1 MQYIRQLYLH
11 RRFFLALLSIAILFL
26 MSYWFSP
33 LYAISW
39 VLLWL
44 FAMLTLLDMVLL
56 FRTAGIM
63 AQRALP
69 ERFSNSDPNT
79 VRISLKNIYPFTAAI
94 NVIDELPIQ
103 FQIRDFSLPVSL
115 TSGESSTLHYELV
128 PFSRGTYVFGSLRI
142 FINSPLGLVIRR
154 LSFQQAQTVKVYPS
168 FIQMRRYDFLA
179 FQANQIGSELKKV
192 RKLGHTMEFEQIKA
206 YIPGDDSRALNWKA
220 TGKTGLLMVNQ
231 YQEEK
236 SQAIYTLIDSG
247 RSMKMPFDGLTL
259 LDYAINSTLA
269 LSNVILRK
277 GDKCGLLQF
286 DTKVQKAVAAKQS
299 KVQLG
304 ALMDALYNIN
314 TGFEDTDFSKV
325 YAWVRQKIS
334 QRSLLIIYTNFEHLS
349 GLTRQMPYLK
359 GLSRHH
365 HLVVVFFENSLLKNQ
380 EENLPKS
387 WSDVVLKN
395 ISGKFIQDKKLM
407 VRELEQYGIS
417 CIYCPPQQLSL
428 ASINKYLEI
437 KQKGWI

>member
-11 RRFFLALLSIAILFL
+11 RRFFLALLSIAFLFL
-26 MSYWFSP
+26 LSYWFIP
-33 LYAISW
+33 LYAVSW

-44 FAMLTLLDMVLL
+44 FVFLFLLDSMLL

-63 AQRALP
+63 ALRELP
-69 ERFSNSDPNT
+69 ERFSNSDPNMVT
-79 VRISLKNIYPFTAAI
+79 VFLKNNYPFSTVI
-94 NVIDELPIQ
+94 NVIDELPVQ
-103 FQIRDFSLPVSL
+103 FQKRDFSLPVSL
-115 TSGESSTLHYELV
+115 ASGESRTITYELI
-128 PFSRGTYVFGSLRI
+128 PFSRGSYIFGSLRI
-142 FINSPLGLVIRR
+142 FINSPLGFVIRR
-154 LSFQQAQTVKVYPS
+154 LSFQQDQKVKVYPS
-168 FIQMRRYDFLA
+168 FIQMRKYDFLT
-179 FQANQIGSELKKV
+179 FHANQIGSGLKKI
-192 RKLGHTMEFEQIKA
+192 RKLGHTMEFEQIKT

-236 SQAIYTLIDSG
+236 SQAVYTLIDSG

-277 GDKCGLLQF
+277 GDKCGMLQF
-286 DTKVQKAVAAKQS
+286 DTKVQKTVAAKQS

-304 ALMDALYNIN
+304 VLMDSLYNIN
-314 TGFEDTDFSKV
+314 TNFDDTDFSKV
-325 YAWVRQKIS
+325 YAWVRQKIN
-334 QRSLLIIYTNFEHLS
+334 QRSLFIIYTNFEHLS
-349 GLTRQMPYLK
+349 GLKRQMPYLK

-365 HLVVVFFENSLLKNQ
+365 HLVVVFFENSLLKAQ
-380 EENLPKS
+380 EENTPSS
-387 WSDVVLKN
+387 WSAIVLKN
-395 ISGKFIQDKKLM
+395 ISGKFNQDKKLM

-417 CIYCPPQQLSL
+417 CIYCPPQQLTL

-437 KQKGWI
+437 KQKGWM